1 MASNIDII
9 IKIQDEVTSKIENL
23 SKKVEGLEGKF
34 KHAEKQ
40 AEKFGD
46 SVGKVA
52 EKLAALFAIEKVMEW
67 GKAAY
72 EQADAI
78 DEAQGRLENTINNVN
93 AQHGMTVEQLTM
105 QADKMRSIS
114 DFAKQDLIDGQERI
128 ARLGLT
134 ADKQEKLNELAINY
148 AAFTKTS
155 AKQGADALAE
165 MYTKPKAAIA
175 ILSQA
180 GIKLSAEQK
189 KGIMDGTIATEDM
202 MNIIEQRTAGFA
214 AVQRDKNMFAGIQQA
229 AEELSVTVGPL
240 LEEAFHTIEPIIL
253 GIASALKTTFV
264 WIDKNKTMLGLLAT
278 VIGTVASAYLLWIT
292 YTKLQIVWTEG
303 LAKAEAELNAIMDA
317 NPIGLAVVAIA
328 ALVAGIIYAYKH
340 FETFRAIV
348 DGTWAALKV
357 FADVVGNVFIG
368 LGKII
373 AGTITLKPSLIKE
386 GWGQMAD
393 AAKDAGAK
401 IANAYVSG
409 YNTSLEASHKTSA
422 AAEPKKA
429 KGIPPPPP
437 PGGKKDNV
445 LSGGSTGSGS
455 HTAPT
460 QINITIEKFGEV
472 HIETTNMH
480 EAPRKVHA
488 ALLEALTDALNDSQN
503 LATRHS

>member
-52 EKLAALFAIEKVMEW
+52 EKLAALFAIEKVIEW

-93 AQHGMTVEQLTM
+93 AEHAMTVEQLTM
-105 QADKMRSIS
+105 QADKMRSIG
-114 DFAKQDLIDGQERI
+114 DFAKQDLIDSQERI
-128 ARLGLT
+128 ARLGLA

-165 MYTKPKAAIA
+165 MYTKPKAAISV
-175 ILSQA
+175 LSQA

-189 KGIMDGTIATEDM
+189 KGITDGTIAAEDM

-214 AVQRDKNMFAGIQQA
+214 ALQRDKNMFAGIQQA
-229 AEELSVTVGPL
+229 AEELSVTVGPII
-240 LEEAFHTIEPIIL
+240 ESAFKEIEPILL
-253 GIASALKTTFV
+253 GIAKVLKDVFI
-264 WIDKNKTMLGLLAT
+264 WIDKNKVVLGLFAE
-278 VIGTVASAYLLWIT
+278 VVGTIILGFSTWIT
-292 YTKLQIVWTEG
+292 YTKL
-303 LAKAEAELNAIMDA
+303 LEAAQFALNLVMEA
-317 NPIGLAVVAIA
+317 NPIGLVIIAIA
-328 ALVAGIIYAYKH
+328 SIVVGLIYAYQH
-340 FETFRAIV
+340 FEKFRAIV

-357 FADVVGNVFIG
+357 FADVVGDVFIG

-373 AGTITLKPSLIKE
+373 AGTITLDPSLIKE
-386 GWGQMAD
+386 GWGQMSD

-409 YNTSLEASHKTSA
+409 YNTSIEASHTASA
-422 AAEPKKA
+422 ASDAEELLKKN
-429 KGIPPPPP
+429 KKNNNNNNNNNN
-437 PGGKKDNV
+437 KKDNV

-472 HIETTNMH
+472 HIATTNMH